1 MATEYTSSPLGLID
15 SLKGFQYNSS
25 GKSVDSI
32 FTSYEN
38 SKGVKHRLKSSNGFN
53 AAVLSNTPHS
63 NEIYDV
69 STINIINKLGS
80 SAEDNTN
87 LTSNNSPHLNLN
99 FADFA
104 YLKDFGVYPNNR
116 AIIARRFA
124 GPVVDDLY
132 SIDSTKSPGYP
143 LSTLIGYFGESDDI
157 LSISFNEEWESSE
170 VSFKELLNDL
180 GKDFGMSGQ
189 FELGTILERGLN
201 AVPMPGATLLFQR
214 KIMAALGL
222 FGENVGFDED
232 SGEFKKYTNITD
244 KDGNITGVK
253 YGDSVQ
259 AAVIPQGD
267 PNLIKESMVRSLV
280 KEDSKGSGLSC
291 KINITLKTKYEQKFI
306 KGVDPSIVFMDILNN
321 ALNMGTSPA
330 NFYLG
335 KQSDAEGRVTKFF
348 EELTKNP
355 GKKILDFINAL
366 IGTFKK
372 ALNDLDSAMKSAAKK
387 SKDEDGG
394 DSNIAGDIANLVKE
408 SISKVKQYV
417 IDFIREKYKIRF
429 MGVLTA
435 LTGAPS
441 TPWHITIGNPMR
453 PIFCSGDMLCQGV
466 DLNFGPQL
474 SFNDLP
480 TYIEVTAKYQ
490 SARNIGLQ
498 EIFAKFNT
506 GGIRVTEGTLK
517 GEYIAGISDS
527 FWSFQQ
533 AAATQSTD
541 KATGEESQSTDQANK
556 TDNTPSINDS
566 NDNTSKVTPTTDTT
580 SITPSVES
588 DKSISADPQS
598 TDKVIQAGGTSNV
611 DAQRVDNSVDTTGST
626 EGAVDQV
633 QGVDDIPYTGE
644 DAKPNENINQDSV
657 KKSKFDYKI
666 KSYSEYNI
674 KTGKYEP
681 KKYVEVTDQSKRD
694 LIVYSANPKF
704 DVSDETLINEAK
716 NYLKDN

>member
-1 MATEYTSSPLGLID
+1 MAGSKAPDPKYTSSPLGLIE
-15 SLKGFQYNSS
+15 SFNEFNYQSNNA
-25 GKSVDSI
+25 SVNSI

-38 SKGVKHRLKSSNGFN
+38 SKGVKHRLKSANGSN

-69 STINIINKLGS
+69 STRNII
-80 SAEDNTN
+80 EN
-87 LTSNNSPHLNLN
+87 LKSKNSPHLELN

-143 LSTLIGYFGESDDI
+143 LSTLIGYFGDSEDI
-157 LSISFNEEWESSE
+157 LTISFNEEWESSE

-180 GKDFGMSGQ
+180 GKDFGMSEQ
-189 FELGTILERGLN
+189 FELGTILEKGLN

-232 SGEFKKYTNITD
+232 SGEFRKYTED
-244 KDGNITGVK
+244 KEGNVK
-253 YGDSVQ
+253 YGESVQ

-366 IGTFKK
+366 LATFKK

-394 DSNIAGDIANLVKE
+394 SSNIAEDITNLVKE

-441 TPWHITIGNPMR
+441 TPWHITLGNPMR
-453 PIFCSGDMLCQGV
+453 PIFCSGDMLCTGV

-541 KATGEESQSTDQANK
+541 KATGEESQSTDQTNK

-633 QGVDDIPYTGE
+633 QGVDDKPYTGE
-644 DAKPNENINQDSV
+644 DAKPNQTEEKGST
-657 KKSKFDYKI
+657 KKPKYT
-666 KSYSEYNI
+666 YTI
-674 KTGKYEP
+674 KTFGP
-681 KKYVEVTDQSKRD
+681 NKYVEATDESGKV
-694 LIVYSANPKF
+694 VYSGQPSFSATE
-704 DVSDETLINEAK
+704 DVLLQEAK
-716 NYLKDN
+716 IALNDN